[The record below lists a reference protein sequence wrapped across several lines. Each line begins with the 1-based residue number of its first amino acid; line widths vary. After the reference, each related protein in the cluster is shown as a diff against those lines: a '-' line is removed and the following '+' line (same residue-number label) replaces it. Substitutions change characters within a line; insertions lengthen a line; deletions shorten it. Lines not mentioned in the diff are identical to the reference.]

1 MTSYKIERKII
12 AGLPKK
18 KLNAKN
24 FVVSHET
31 ANDNSKIDNEVS
43 YMSRN
48 WQNAFVTHF
57 VGGGGRVIQVA
68 ETGFVSW
75 GAGSKANGYA
85 FAQIELCR
93 TKDKATFLKDYVVYC
108 QLLVDLAKKADIP
121 VTLDSGSK
129 SKDLSSAAKGG
140 TVSKPAKPAVKP
152 SSPAKNLGLVDYM
165 VSKKMDS
172 SFSNRAK
179 LAAKYGIKGYKGT
192 ASQNITLLAKLKA
205 GKPHKPASNNTYY
218 TENPKKIKTLVQCDL
233 YDSVDFT
240 EKNKTG
246 GTYPPG
252 TIFTIAGMAKTKGGT
267 PRLKTKSG
275 YFLTANKK
283 FVKKI

>member
-1 MTSYKIERKII
+1 MTSYYYSRSLANVNKLADNTKAAARKLLDWSENNGIEVLIYETIRTKEQQ
-12 AGLPKK
+12 AANVASGASQTMRSYHLVGQALDFVMAKGKTVDWGAYRSDKGKK
-18 KLNAKN
+18 FVAKAKSLG
-24 FVVSHET
+24 FE
-31 ANDNSKIDNEVS
+31 
-43 YMSRN
+43 
-48 WQNAFVTHF
+48 W
-57 VGGGGRVIQVA
+57 GGDWS
-68 ETGFVSW
+68 GFVDNPHLQFNYKGYGTDTFGK
-75 GAGSKANGYA
+75 GASTSN
-85 FAQIELCR
+85 
-93 TKDKATFLKDYVVYC
+93 
-108 QLLVDLAKKADIP
+108 
-121 VTLDSGSK
+121 S
-129 SKDLSSAAKGG
+129 
-140 TVSKPAKPAVKP
+140 SKPSANTN
-152 SSPAKNLGLVDYM
+152 SLGLVDYM

-192 ASQNITLLAKLKA
+192 ASQNTTLLAKLKA
-205 GKPHKPASNNTYY
+205 GKPHTPASSNKNTYY

-233 YDSVDFT
+233 YNSVDFT
-240 EKNKTG
+240 ASHKTG